1 VRVLLTGGAGFIG
14 SHVADRLVDGG
25 IVPRIFDLRP
35 SPYHGGE
42 VESIAGDLLDLDA
55 LAEAMAGCDAVAHL
69 AAMADVDEVARCP
82 ERAESVNARGTFN
95 VLEAARRAGVRR
107 VVYASTIWVYP
118 PAAQEFDEDSGLT
131 HPAHLYTAT
140 KLAGEMYCRSFA
152 ELSDLEFTILRFGIP
167 YGPRARKEAVV
178 PIFVDKALNGEPLT
192 IAGDGSQSRRFVYV
206 EDLADGVVRALQPIA
221 ANRVYNLVGEEE
233 MTIRQLAELVRDE
246 VGDVEVVRVPGRSGD
261 FQGATISGRRAERE
275 LGWTATTTFAE
286 GVRRYVAWHRDHY
299 GVEVEEEIA
308 VPAAAGAAA
317 LPRDVAAAPLAAAL
331 ATAPLPPAAP
341 RAAAPLAAAAPLGA
355 AAPLAA
361 APLAAAPPSR
371 VRRAW
376 VAVRSRA
383 AAVAVLSA
391 LVAVLAAVLGILPG
405 LDPLAPESHTTFV
418 LSMAAF
424 TGSLFLVPDPEPAD
438 RRGLLAMH
446 WLAGV
451 ILAVAAVRWRGDLA
465 HVLGYDVDLGLLG
478 MVIAVAVA
486 VGAMVRR
493 ALPEQESRSSG

>member
-317 LPRDVAAAPLAAAL
+317 LPGDV
-331 ATAPLPPAAP
+331 
-341 RAAAPLAAAAPLGA
+341 
-355 AAPLAA
+355 AA

>member
-14 SHVADRLVDGG
+14 SHVADRLVGAG
-25 IVPRIFDLRP
+25 IIPRIFDLRS

-42 VESIAGDLLDLDA
+42 VETIVGDLLDLDA
-55 LAEAMAGCDAVAHL
+55 LTEAMEGCDAVAHL

-82 ERAESVNARGTFN
+82 DRAESVNARGTFN
-95 VLEAARRAGVRR
+95 VLEAARRAGVAR

-206 EDLADGVVRALQPIA
+206 EDLADGVVRALQPVA

-246 VGDVEVVRVPGRSGD
+246 VGDVEVVRVPGRNGD
-261 FQGATISGRRAERE
+261 FKGATISGRRAERE
-275 LGWTATTTFAE
+275 LGWTATTTFPE
-286 GVRRYVAWHRDHY
+286 GVRRYIAWHRDHY
-299 GVEVEEEIA
+299 GTQGAEEKVA
-308 VPAAAGAAA
+308 APVPIAAAVAPVAAA
-317 LPRDVAAAPLAAAL
+317 VAPVAAAAAPVAAAPAAIAAASS
-331 ATAPLPPAAP
+331 
-341 RAAAPLAAAAPLGA
+341 
-355 AAPLAA
+355 
-361 APLAAAPPSR
+361 PSR

-391 LVAVLAAVLGILPG
+391 LIAVLAAVLGILPG

-424 TGSLFLVPDPEPAD
+424 TVSLFLLPDPDPDD
-438 RRGLLAMH
+438 RRALLAVH
-446 WLAGV
+446 WLAGA
-451 ILAVAAVRWRGDLA
+451 ILAIAAVRWRGDLS

-478 MVIAVAVA
+478 MVVAVAVA
-486 VGAMVRR
+486 VGAMLRR
-493 ALPEQESRSSG
+493 ALPEQEGRSSG

>member
-1 VRVLLTGGAGFIG
+1 MRVLLTGGAGFIG
-14 SHVADRLVDGG
+14 SHVADRLVRGG

-42 VESIAGDLLDLDA
+42 VESAVGDLLDLDA

-69 AAMADVDEVARCP
+69 AAMADVDEVARWP

-233 MTIRQLAELVRDE
+233 MTIRQLAELVCDE
-246 VGDVEVVRVPGRSGD
+246 VGDVEVVRVPGRTGD
-261 FQGATISGRRAERE
+261 FKGATISGRRAERE
-275 LGWTATTTFAE
+275 LGWAATTTFAE
-286 GVRRYVAWHRDHY
+286 GVRRYVAWHREHY
-299 GVEVEEEIA
+299 GVKAEEEIA
-308 VPAAAGAAA
+308 VPAAAAAAA
-317 LPRDVAAAPLAAAL
+317 LPGDVAAAPLAAAL
-331 ATAPLPPAAP
+331 ATAPLAPAAP
-341 RAAAPLAAAAPLGA
+341 RAAAPLAAAPA
-355 AAPLAA
+355 AAA
-361 APLAAAPPSR
+361 PSR

-424 TGSLFLVPDPEPAD
+424 TGSLFLVPEPEPAD

-486 VGAMVRR
+486 VGAVLRR

>member
-14 SHVADRLVDGG
+14 SHVADRLVRGG

-42 VESIAGDLLDLDA
+42 VESAVGDLLDLDA

-233 MTIRQLAELVRDE
+233 MTIRQLAELVCDE
-246 VGDVEVVRVPGRSGD
+246 VGDVEVVRVPGRTGD
-261 FQGATISGRRAERE
+261 FKGATISGRRAERE

-299 GVEVEEEIA
+299 GVQAEEEIA
-308 VPAAAGAAA
+308 VPAAAAAAA
-317 LPRDVAAAPLAAAL
+317 LPDDVAAAPLAAAL
-331 ATAPLPPAAP
+331 ATAPLAPAAP
-341 RAAAPLAAAAPLGA
+341 RAAAPLAAAPA
-355 AAPLAA
+355 AAA
-361 APLAAAPPSR
+361 PSR

-424 TGSLFLVPDPEPAD
+424 TGSLFLVPEPEPAD

-486 VGAMVRR
+486 VGAVLRR